1 MIDAMTSPAGMLFLG
16 LLSHIL
22 KDMLRVRIEGGK
34 GASIGPV
41 EYFRAYPIQTILA
54 AIGALVG
61 YAILDEMGE
70 LSRAT
75 AFTAGYM
82 ANSFADMMGKRTA
95 NRFGRAE

>member
-1 MIDAMTSPAGMLFLG
+1 MIQLIASVEVMLALG

-54 AIGALVG
+54 SIGALVG

-95 NRFGRAE
+95 TKLGGPS